1 MCDPVSIGIAI
12 MAAGGLA
19 ENLGQQ
25 KAARAQER
33 ATNEERARKMKLT
46 AEQQGYFDDSLK
58 KVSDASSEDAQ
69 AKAASARNDVLSAAV
84 APQSSEATYSPGAAS
99 APAVVGQAASAAAGK
114 SREDSLGLARA
125 IAQLGGTGDNFQQL
139 GIATNRN
146 RQGIAQAGGFMRGSA
161 DVLDSELQA
170 AAQKGATFRGLGQM
184 GQQIGSAAITGGM
197 MGGGGGGG
205 GLSSMFKASTKTP
218 LVNLGDM
225 AKSNIA
231 GFKSSYVPM
240 RIFG

>member
-33 ATNEERARKMKLT
+33 ATNEERARKMRLT
-46 AEQQGYFDDSLK
+46 AEQQGYFDDTLK
-58 KVSDASSEDAQ
+58 KVGDASGDDAQ
-69 AKAASARNDVLSAAV
+69 MKAANARNDVLSAAV

-99 APAVVGQAASAAAGK
+99 APAVVGQAAAKAAGD
-114 SREDSLGLARA
+114 SRNDSLGLARA
-125 IAQLGGTGDNFQQL
+125 IAQLGGTSDNFQQL
-139 GIATNRN
+139 GIDANRN

-170 AAQKGATFRGLGQM
+170 AAQKGATLRGIGQLGQ
-184 GQQIGSAAITGGM
+184 QVGSAMI
-197 MGGGGGGG
+197 GGGIGGGDGG